1 MLGKIDDPPVASS
14 CSNDSY
20 EQFFIHT
27 VKRLLRA
34 HQLYINNRAYIE
46 DYYLALRDYLVYYHP
61 SLCID
66 DFDETIGEKYG
77 IRTDPSTGNLFA
89 TYSEPSYMHKGF
101 LKATFFEN
109 TLNESNYGG
118 KNYNLETDPMIYRLT
133 NYSAYKS
140 LEQKLAVVGALRTPE
155 GYTTLVALPT
165 GGGKSL
171 ITQAL
176 SYQKEGLTIAVVP
189 TISLAIDQCRAAKK
203 RVQSGSVDQE
213 IFYYSS
219 GENSAPIIKAIDD
232 KTARLLFISPEA
244 LLNNNDFVKAIAKA
258 NKNKYLK
265 NIVIDEAHIVVDW
278 GDFFRIDY
286 QCLESWRNKIL
297 LSNPA
302 IRTILL
308 SATFEKQS
316 VSLLKQFFGKDN
328 KWIEIRCDELRHEPR
343 FVLVDSKDETE
354 KNTRIVELVRKLPHP
369 MILYVARPSDA
380 EEYRKLLKKN
390 GIHNVKTF
398 TGETPN
404 AKRRALIEEWVDDS
418 FEIMVATS
426 AFGIGVDKP
435 DVRTVIH
442 AYLPSNPNA
451 YYQELGRGGRDGLPC
466 LSVMCITNNDLQVSF
481 QRINKRVMTTEK
493 IIGRWISLYEN
504 PKSKR
509 IDNIINID
517 TSIKPSYSED
527 NLFDDMANNTDIN
540 WNIYVLLFLR
550 RNGFIDIK
558 EVLKEEGRYVFVIS
572 IVDDQLRKN
581 NDNLTAIIE
590 EARAK
595 EWNHYNQAYQQMK
608 YSVMNA
614 KTRCWSEMFYETY
627 DRVLEFCAGCMNHD
641 EIIKDDVNRFP
652 LKKPIPYPRSVLTT
666 EQQQLFSGS
675 TNVFV
680 NICESDVP
688 RVLSALLTNGV
699 SIFVNAPD
707 FTIITQTTNK
717 NANCL
722 DFLLLRE
729 LVQRNCNYYV
739 SGVVVVFYHGNET
752 ELFDQYCQVADYLIN
767 KPDLFVIHLLEKDVV
782 FKELDKRITDI
793 LEGPVIS
800 AETLCAHL
808 GG

>member
-1 MLGKIDDPPVASS
+1 M
-14 CSNDSY
+14 
-20 EQFFIHT
+20 
-27 VKRLLRA
+27 
-34 HQLYINNRAYIE
+34 
-46 DYYLALRDYLVYYHP
+46 
-61 SLCID
+61 
-66 DFDETIGEKYG
+66 
-77 IRTDPSTGNLFA
+77 
-89 TYSEPSYMHKGF
+89 
-101 LKATFFEN
+101 
-109 TLNESNYGG
+109 
-118 KNYNLETDPMIYRLT
+118 
-133 NYSAYKS
+133 
-140 LEQKLAVVGALRTPE
+140 
-155 GYTTLVALPT
+155 
-165 GGGKSL
+165 
-171 ITQAL
+171 
-176 SYQKEGLTIAVVP
+176 P

-442 AYLPSNPNA
+442 AYLPSNPNE

-493 IIGRWISLYEN
+493 IIGRWISLY
-504 PKSKR
+504 
-509 IDNIINID
+509 
-517 TSIKPSYSED
+517 
-527 NLFDDMANNTDIN
+527 
-540 WNIYVLLFLR
+540 
-550 RNGFIDIK
+550 
-558 EVLKEEGRYVFVIS
+558 
-572 IVDDQLRKN
+572 
-581 NDNLTAIIE
+581 
-590 EARAK
+590 
-595 EWNHYNQAYQQMK
+595 
-608 YSVMNA
+608 
-614 KTRCWSEMFYETY
+614 
-627 DRVLEFCAGCMNHD
+627 
-641 EIIKDDVNRFP
+641 
-652 LKKPIPYPRSVLTT
+652 
-666 EQQQLFSGS
+666 
-675 TNVFV
+675 
-680 NICESDVP
+680 
-688 RVLSALLTNGV
+688 
-699 SIFVNAPD
+699 
-707 FTIITQTTNK
+707 
-717 NANCL
+717 
-722 DFLLLRE
+722 
-729 LVQRNCNYYV
+729 
-739 SGVVVVFYHGNET
+739 
-752 ELFDQYCQVADYLIN
+752 
-767 KPDLFVIHLLEKDVV
+767 
-782 FKELDKRITDI
+782 
-793 LEGPVIS
+793 
-800 AETLCAHL
+800 
-808 GG
+808 